1 MNKITDL
8 PQHVLRQVLNTA
20 LTNPNTM
27 TESELTFSKR
37 ICSCSLCTHLWV
49 RRKKDFPDKC
59 PACHR
64 RGWNRPM
71 INALIAAN
79 AITPSD
85 KKLHPKDPVYTP
97 LEDGA

>member
-1 MNKITDL
+1 MTKITDL
-8 PQHVLRQVLNTA
+8 PQNVLRQVLNNA

-27 TESELTFSKR
+27 TGTEIAFAKR

-49 RRKKDFPDKC
+49 RRTEEPPDRC
-59 PACHR
+59 PGCHR

-79 AITPSD
+79 TNTDARTTQALKNPRYE
-85 KKLHPKDPVYTP
+85 PPEET
-97 LEDGA
+97 A